1 MSSSDPTVLWRM
13 SRGRSTAHA
22 TIFPG
27 DGQTTVTWFF
37 DGVMDRAE
45 NYDTLDLA
53 LARADQIRG
62 ILLQGRLE
70 GNRVGRSCSLDP
82 AGSGKQDPAYG
93 YH

>member
-1 MSSSDPTVLWRM
+1 MMSSSDPTVLWRL

-45 NYDTLDLA
+45 KYDTLDLA
-53 LARADQIRG
+53 LARADQIRA
-62 ILLQGRLE
+62 ILIKDGWKE
-70 GNRVGRSCSLDP
+70 MV
-82 AGSGKQDPAYG
+82 
-93 YH
+93 